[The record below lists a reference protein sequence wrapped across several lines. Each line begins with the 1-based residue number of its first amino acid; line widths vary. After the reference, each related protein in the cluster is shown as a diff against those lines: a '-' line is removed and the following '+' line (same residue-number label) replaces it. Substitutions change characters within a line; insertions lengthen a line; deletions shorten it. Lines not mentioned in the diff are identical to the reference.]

1 MKSKTKIWLGV
12 GAFVV
17 AGTGAGQ
24 LPAANDLAAR
34 PLEPSITVGGL
45 KDDVSTPQA
54 APARVHLAAA
64 KEGGEGGEG
73 GEAGID
79 VAAAANDP
87 VEYGVALQVIAA
99 HYYAGLAAYEAKE
112 FEAGAQMF
120 AHGLS
125 EVYVE
130 MEDILRQR
138 GVTTLGKKL
147 EAAVEGASAKLPPPQ
162 IRRRVRAALDALAA
176 AEKAS
181 PVSAGRVQVTRA
193 QVVANLLNRAATQY
207 SVSLNDKN
215 LEPYLDGLG
224 FAVAARTEAAK
235 ILPWLRGRDKQKA
248 AAISAALALAKQAYP
263 GIRRP
268 SAQLPTGRFLAAS
281 SSAMLAVSNWK

>member
-1 MKSKTKIWLGV
+1 MKLKTKIWLGV

-17 AGTGAGQ
+17 AGN
-24 LPAANDLAAR
+24 PAANDIAAR
-34 PLEPSITVGGL
+34 PFEPSITVSSL
-45 KDDVSTPQA
+45 RNNVSIQQA
-54 APARVHLAAA
+54 APGRVHLAAA
-64 KEGGEGGEG
+64 KEGGEGGE
-73 GEAGID
+73 AGIN
-79 VAAAANDP
+79 VAAADSDP
-87 VEYGVALQVIAA
+87 VEYGLALQVIAA

-112 FEAGAQMF
+112 VEAGAQMF

-130 MEDILRQR
+130 MEDIFRKR
-138 GVTTLGKKL
+138 GVTDLGKKL
-147 EAAVEGASAKLPPPQ
+147 EAAVEAASAKQPAAQ
-162 IRRRVRAALDALAA
+162 VRQRVRAVLDALAA
-176 AEKAS
+176 AEKAGPAS
-181 PVSAGRVQVTRA
+181 TAPA
-193 QVVANLLNRAATQY
+193 QATKAEVVANLLNRAATQY
-207 SVSLNDKN
+207 GVSLEDQA

-235 ILPWLRGRDKQKA
+235 ILPWLRSRDKRKA

-268 SAQLPTGRFLAAS
+268 RGKVPTGKFLAVS

>member
-1 MKSKTKIWLGV
+1 MKSKTRIWLGV

-24 LPAANDLAAR
+24 FPAANDLAAR
-34 PLEPSITVGGL
+34 PLEPPITVGGL
-45 KDDVSTPQA
+45 KNDVSTPQA
-54 APARVHLAAA
+54 APARVHLA
-64 KEGGEGGEG
+64 GGEGGEG

-99 HYYAGLAAYEAKE
+99 HYYAGLAAYEANE

-147 EAAVEGASAKLPPPQ
+147 EAAVEGASEKLPPPQ
-162 IRRRVRAALDALAA
+162 IRQRVRAVLDALAA

-181 PVSAGRVQVTRA
+181 PVSAGPVQVTRV